1 MVKVVKINHNTKR
14 VRSALDTVLRGD
26 SFGWDDNDFKEAVSY
41 HRYFITVE
49 FEDDED
55 DEKEC
60 VACCK
65 DLKKMMLHLLKGTN
79 TTITYY

>member
-49 FEDDED
+49 FEDDE
-55 DEKEC
+55 KEC

-79 TTITYY
+79 TTITY

>member
-1 MVKVVKINHNTKR
+1 MIKFVKINHNTKR

-49 FEDDED
+49 FEDDE
-55 DEKEC
+55 KEC
-60 VACCK
+60 VTCCK
-65 DLKKMMLHLLKGTN
+65 DFKKMMLHLLKGTN
-79 TTITYY
+79 TIITY

>member
-1 MVKVVKINHNTKR
+1 MIKVVKINHNTKR

-41 HRYFITVE
+41 HRYFITVQ
-49 FEDDED
+49 FEDDD
-55 DEKEC
+55 KEC

-79 TTITYY
+79 TIITY

>member
-1 MVKVVKINHNTKR
+1 MNKIVKIDHNTKR

-49 FEDDED
+49 FEDE
-55 DEKEC
+55 EKEC
-60 VACCK
+60 IACCK
-65 DLKKMMLHLLKGTN
+65 DLKKMMLRLLKGTN
-79 TTITYY
+79 TTITY

>member
-1 MVKVVKINHNTKR
+1 MNKVVKINHNTKR

-41 HRYFITVE
+41 HRYFITVQ
-49 FEDDED
+49 FED

-65 DLKKMMLHLLKGTN
+65 DLKKMMLRLLKGTN
-79 TTITYY
+79 TTITY

>member
-1 MVKVVKINHNTKR
+1 MIKIVKINHNTKR
-14 VRSALDTVLRGD
+14 VRSALDTVLRSD

-41 HRYFITVE
+41 HRYFITVQ
-49 FEDDED
+49 FED

-65 DLKKMMLHLLKGTN
+65 DFKKMMLHLLKGTN
-79 TTITYY
+79 TIITY

>member
-1 MVKVVKINHNTKR
+1 MIKIVKINHNTKR

-49 FEDDED
+49 FEDDE
-55 DEKEC
+55 KEC
-60 VACCK
+60 IACCK
-65 DLKKMMLHLLKGTN
+65 DLKKMMLRLLKGTN
-79 TTITYY
+79 TTITY

>member
-1 MVKVVKINHNTKR
+1 MIKFVKINHNTKR
-14 VRSALDTVLRGD
+14 VRSVLDTVLRGN

-41 HRYFITVE
+41 HRYFITVQ
-49 FEDDED
+49 FED

-79 TTITYY
+79 TIITY

>member
-1 MVKVVKINHNTKR
+1 MIKVLKINHNTKR
-14 VRSALDTVLRGD
+14 VRSALDTVLHGD

-41 HRYFITVE
+41 HRYFITVQ
-49 FEDDED
+49 FED

-65 DLKKMMLHLLKGTN
+65 DLKKMMLRLLKGTN
-79 TTITYY
+79 TIISY

>member
-1 MVKVVKINHNTKR
+1 MNKIVKIDHNTKR

-49 FEDDED
+49 FEDDE
-55 DEKEC
+55 KEC
-60 VACCK
+60 IACCK
-65 DLKKMMLHLLKGTN
+65 DLKKMMLRLLKGTN
-79 TTITYY
+79 TTITY

>member
-1 MVKVVKINHNTKR
+1 MIKVVKINHNTKR
-14 VRSALDTVLRGD
+14 VRSALDAVLRGD
-26 SFGWDDNDFKEAVSY
+26 SFGWDDNDFKEAVTY

-49 FEDDED
+49 FEE

-79 TTITYY
+79 TTITY

>member
-49 FEDDED
+49 FEDDE
-55 DEKEC
+55 KEC
-60 VACCK
+60 IACCK
-65 DLKKMMLHLLKGTN
+65 DLKKMMLRLLKGTN
-79 TTITYY
+79 TTITY

>member
-1 MVKVVKINHNTKR
+1 MNKVVKINHNTKR

-49 FEDDED
+49 FEDDE
-55 DEKEC
+55 KEC
-60 VACCK
+60 IACCK
-65 DLKKMMLHLLKGTN
+65 DLKKMMLRLLKGTN
-79 TTITYY
+79 TTITY

>member
-41 HRYFITVE
+41 HRYFITVQ
-49 FEDDED
+49 FED

-60 VACCK
+60 VTCCK
-65 DLKKMMLHLLKGTN
+65 DFKKMMLHLLKGTN
-79 TTITYY
+79 TIITY

>member
-1 MVKVVKINHNTKR
+1 MIKVVKINHNTKR

-49 FEDDED
+49 FEDDE
-55 DEKEC
+55 KEC

-65 DLKKMMLHLLKGTN
+65 DLKKMMLRLLKGTN
-79 TTITYY
+79 TTITY

>member
-1 MVKVVKINHNTKR
+1 MIKVVKINHNTKR

-49 FEDDED
+49 FEDDE
-55 DEKEC
+55 KEC
-60 VACCK
+60 IACCK
-65 DLKKMMLHLLKGTN
+65 DLKKMMLRLLKGTN
-79 TTITYY
+79 TTITY

>member
-1 MVKVVKINHNTKR
+1 MIKFVKINHNTKR
-14 VRSALDTVLRGD
+14 VRSVLDTVLHGN

-41 HRYFITVE
+41 HRYFIIVQ
-49 FEDDED
+49 FED

-65 DLKKMMLHLLKGTN
+65 DFKMMMLHLLKGTN
-79 TTITYY
+79 TIITY

>member
-1 MVKVVKINHNTKR
+1 MIKVVKINHNTKR

-41 HRYFITVE
+41 HRYFITVQ
-49 FEDDED
+49 FED

-60 VACCK
+60 IACCK
-65 DLKKMMLHLLKGTN
+65 DFKKMMLHFLKGTN
-79 TTITYY
+79 TIITY

>member
-1 MVKVVKINHNTKR
+1 MNKIVKIDHNTKR

-49 FEDDED
+49 FEDDE
-55 DEKEC
+55 KEC
-60 VACCK
+60 IACCK
-65 DLKKMMLHLLKGTN
+65 DLKKMLLRLLKGTN
-79 TTITYY
+79 TTITY

>member
-1 MVKVVKINHNTKR
+1 MIKFVKINHNTKR

-26 SFGWDDNDFKEAVSY
+26 SFCWDDNDFKEAVSY

-49 FEDDED
+49 FEDDE
-55 DEKEC
+55 KEC

-65 DLKKMMLHLLKGTN
+65 DLKKMMLRLRKGTN
-79 TTITYY
+79 TIITY

>member
-1 MVKVVKINHNTKR
+1 MVKVVRVNHNTKR

-49 FEDDED
+49 FEDDE
-55 DEKEC
+55 KEC
-60 VACCK
+60 IACCK
-65 DLKKMMLHLLKGTN
+65 DLKKMMLRLLKGTN
-79 TTITYY
+79 TTITY

>member
-1 MVKVVKINHNTKR
+1 MIKFVKINHNTKR

-41 HRYFITVE
+41 HRYFITVQ
-49 FEDDED
+49 FED

-60 VACCK
+60 VTCCK
-65 DLKKMMLHLLKGTN
+65 DFKKMMLHLLKGTN
-79 TTITYY
+79 TIITY

>member
-1 MVKVVKINHNTKR
+1 MNKIVKIDHNTKR

-41 HRYFITVE
+41 HRYFITVQ
-49 FEDDED
+49 FED

-60 VACCK
+60 VTCWK
-65 DLKKMMLHLLKGTN
+65 DFKKVMLHLRKGTN
-79 TTITYY
+79 TIITY

>member
-1 MVKVVKINHNTKR
+1 MNKIVKIDHNTKR

-49 FEDDED
+49 FEDDE
-55 DEKEC
+55 KEC

-65 DLKKMMLHLLKGTN
+65 DLKKMMLRLLKGTN
-79 TTITYY
+79 TTITY

>member
-1 MVKVVKINHNTKR
+1 MIKFVKINHNTKR
-14 VRSALDTVLRGD
+14 VRSVLDTVLRGN

-49 FEDDED
+49 FEDDE
-55 DEKEC
+55 KEC

-65 DLKKMMLHLLKGTN
+65 DLKKMMLRLLKGTN
-79 TTITYY
+79 TTITY

>member
-1 MVKVVKINHNTKR
+1 MIKFVKINHNTKR
-14 VRSALDTVLRGD
+14 VRSVLDTVLRGD

-41 HRYFITVE
+41 HRYFITVQ
-49 FEDDED
+49 FED